1 MKQNTKTI
9 ENSYFRGRMRDN
21 QLAIQKFCRVMESLH
36 ANKQKKN
43 RSQQEKLL
51 SRIDELV
58 DNVKRGAYVWKED
71 KCIYAKR
78 VA

>member
-1 MKQNTKTI
+1 
-9 ENSYFRGRMRDN
+9 MRDN

-36 ANKQKKN
+36 ANKLKMKN

>member
-36 ANKQKKN
+36 ANKLKMKN
-43 RSQQEKLL
+43 RSQREKLL

-58 DNVKRGAYVWKED
+58 DNVKRGAYV
-71 KCIYAKR
+71 
-78 VA
+78 